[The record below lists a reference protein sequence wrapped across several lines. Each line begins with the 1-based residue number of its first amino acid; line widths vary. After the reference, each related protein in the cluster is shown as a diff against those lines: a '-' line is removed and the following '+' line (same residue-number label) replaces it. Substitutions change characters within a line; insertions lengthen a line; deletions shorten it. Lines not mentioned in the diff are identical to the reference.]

1 MIRIFINI
9 GVILL
14 ALPFIFKRDIST
26 IKKLAYI
33 GVASVLFNVS
43 VVVGTSF
50 FGTLKF
56 IKVLQRSINME
67 SMLNI
72 TVFLLEKK
80 ALSSGLIL
88 IVHNHFPLFY
98 KESLPYF
105 FAT

>member
-1 MIRIFINI
+1 
-9 GVILL
+9 LL

-56 IKVLQRSINME
+56 IKVLQRLINME

-72 TVFLLEKK
+72 MVFLLEKK
-80 ALSSGLIL
+80 APSSGLIL
-88 IVHNHFPLFY
+88 IVHNHFPLFC